1 MTIDRE
7 TSNHPAPGTPKM
19 SVIQGG
25 KGKTAKGK
33 TKQRSAPDAVTG
45 LTEKQEAFAQG
56 IMDGMT
62 YTAAYRAAYVA
73 DGMADSTIWSR
84 ACSLQQTAR

>member
-1 MTIDRE
+1 
-7 TSNHPAPGTPKM
+7 M

-33 TKQRSAPDAVTG
+33 TKQRSAPDIVTG
-45 LTEKQEAFAQG
+45 LTEKQEAFCQG

-62 YTAAYRAAYVA
+62 YSEAYRLRIHHKIQL
-73 DGMADSTIWSR
+73 DSTDLEQMHVR
-84 ACSLQQTAR
+84 CSETPRS